1 MNTSIHPATKVSPFV
16 LQRGYEP
23 RHLSSIYYGITSTEY
38 YRNGQ
43 HYALE
48 QHKKLRTVYKFALKN
63 IKNMETSVAETWNL
77 KVKYVK
83 FHEGQDVYYFHK
95 VDNVG
100 HKKIRSPYHLATVVK
115 AYPADVYL
123 IKLKSSG
130 KQIMSSYNK
139 LTLKPYH
146 VQREYPSIDAKTQD
160 REEGLEKEMDQE
172 SEKEDSEESDDIFD
186 NEEVYVAHEETTET
200 EAVPRRSTRETRGV
214 VPQRY
219 QA

>member
-1 MNTSIHPATKVSPFV
+1 M
-16 LQRGYEP
+16 
-23 RHLSSIYYGITSTEY
+23 
-38 YRNGQ
+38 
-43 HYALE
+43 
-48 QHKKLRTVYKFALKN
+48 
-63 IKNMETSVAETWNL
+63 
-77 KVKYVK
+77 
-83 FHEGQDVYYFHK
+83 
-95 VDNVG
+95 
-100 HKKIRSPYHLATVVK
+100 ATVVK

-172 SEKEDSEESDDIFD
+172 SEKEDSEESDDNFD

-200 EAVPRRSTRETRGV
+200 ETFPRRSTREQEKWLPSDIKLR
-214 VPQRY
+214 
-219 QA
+219 